1 MDLDSVADE
10 LYGADPEDFLRLRTE
25 RVAQARQAG
34 DRPLAKQIGQL
45 RKPVRSAWLVNLL
58 ARESATELQLLL
70 DLGDALREAQA
81 TLSGPELRRLSGE
94 RHKVVEAL
102 TRQAAEIGR
111 GRGHPTSDAVR
122 QEVAQ
127 TLQAALADP
136 DTAAAVRAGRV
147 TSAQAY
153 GGFGMV
159 QPATAPASATAEP
172 PAEAQQEEPEA
183 QQQLQAVQDLA
194 EARRALKSAQNLS
207 ATARVDVERS
217 ETDLA
222 RRRQEMAT
230 LREQLAQA
238 EAAEAEAVARAERFR
253 RELEAADA
261 AEKAAAAAVEKATGR
276 LQELTNPD

>member
-25 RVAQARQAG
+25 RAAQARQAG

-81 TLSGPELRRLSGE
+81 TLSGPELRRLSAE

-147 TSAQAY
+147 AAVQAY

-159 QPATAPASATAEP
+159 QPATAPAAAAAEP
-172 PAEAQQEEPEA
+172 PHEAQEDPEA
-183 QQQLQAVQDLA
+183 QKQLQAVQDLA
-194 EARRALKSAQNLS
+194 EARRASKSAQNLS
-207 ATARVDVERS
+207 ATARDDAERS
-217 ETDLA
+217 ESELA
-222 RRRQEMAT
+222 RRRQETAT

-238 EAAEAEAVARAERFR
+238 EAAEAEAVERAERSR
-253 RELEAADA
+253 RELEAAEA
-261 AEKAAAAAVEKATGR
+261 AEKAAGAAVKKATGR
-276 LQELTNPD
+276 LQELTSPD